1 MSDYKIIL
9 FGVKDTSENMAEYI
23 HNELLKVDLVVTVS
37 SDVQSRNDI
46 SGFKGLD
53 SLTEKFK
60 IPIFKA
66 DSYGLDDERTRTFFK
81 ENTFDLGI
89 VTGWQ
94 RLIPKY
100 VLDSFRKGIFGFHGS
115 AGYLPFG
122 RGRSPLNWSILSGD
136 SRFNLN
142 LFRYDE
148 KADSPN
154 VFATKMFSI
163 TPHDSIRTTQYKNQI
178 CSKEM
183 IKELIASYKE
193 VRNTDKEIPV
203 KTSSKDFDSWYKK
216 RTPDDGRIDWK
227 MRTREIYNLI
237 RAVSEPF
244 PCAFTYTENEAL
256 ENKIIIRLAHPF
268 DEIMDFSDYAP
279 GEIIDIFDNK
289 AIVRTVDGSLIIENY
304 ESKLPLKKGLLLI

>member
-1 MSDYKIIL
+1 MTGVQTCALPIL
-9 FGVKDTSENMAEYI
+9 SP
-23 HNELLKVDLVVTVS
+23 
-37 SDVQSRNDI
+37 DVQSRNDI

-53 SLTEKFK
+53 PLGEKLG
-60 IPIFKA
+60 IPIFKS
-66 DSYGLDDERTRTFFK
+66 DSYSLDDEKTRRFFE

-100 VLDSFRKGIFGFHGS
+100 VLDSFKKGIFGFHGS

-148 KADSPN
+148 RADSPN
-154 VFATKMFSI
+154 VFATRMFSI
-163 TPHDSIRTTQYKNQI
+163 TPHDSIRTAQYKNQL

-183 IKELIASYKE
+183 VKELIASYKT
-193 VRNTDKEIPV
+193 VRDTDKDIPI

-216 RTPDDGRIDWK
+216 RTPADGGINWK
-227 MRTREIYNLI
+227 MRTRDIYNLI
-237 RAVSEPF
+237 RAVSDPF
-244 PCAFTYTENEAL
+244 PCAFTHVENDNP
-256 ENKIIIRLAHPF
+256 ENRIIIRSRSEEHTSELQ
-268 DEIMDFSDYAP
+268 S
-279 GEIIDIFDNK
+279 
-289 AIVRTVDGSLIIENY
+289 R
-304 ESKLPLKKGLLLI
+304 